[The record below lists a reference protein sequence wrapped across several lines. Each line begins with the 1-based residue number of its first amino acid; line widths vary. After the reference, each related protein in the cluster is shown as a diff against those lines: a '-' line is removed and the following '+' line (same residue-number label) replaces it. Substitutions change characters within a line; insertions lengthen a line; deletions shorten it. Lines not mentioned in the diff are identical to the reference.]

1 MTGISPLNPKHEFA
15 GASLAPYGPPEGCVL
30 LVETFGQLEIEYA
43 AIRKAAALIDL
54 PHRAVIAIT
63 GDDRIEFLN
72 RMVTQELKDL
82 TPGDVRRSF
91 WLNRKG
97 RIDADLTLLHRPDQ
111 ILVDLDVH
119 AVTRTIESLS
129 EFIFT
134 EDVRIDNAGDRLH
147 RLALHGP
154 GAAARLAG
162 IADEPHRDAIATL
175 EPDHCAQ
182 VSLVGVDATVFRHD
196 STGEVGLELILPTDQ
211 TERVYDALVGDD
223 AKAARPAGWHA
234 YNVAR
239 IEAGTPIYNLD
250 FGPDSL
256 PHESGVLEDRVS
268 FTKGC
273 YLGQEVVARIH
284 ALGHPKQRLV
294 ALRLDQT
301 DAPSPLPIT
310 GTSVHPEHDPGGK
323 VIGAITSAT
332 ISPMLGAQPIMFAM
346 VRYAQSEPG
355 TRFSLLAEGTSAVA
369 TVQDSLTFWSR
380 S

>member
-1 MTGISPLNPKHEFA
+1 MTGISPLNPRHEIA
-15 GASLAPYGPPEGCVL
+15 GASLAPYGPPEGGVL

-43 AIRKAAALIDL
+43 AVRKAVALLDL

-63 GDDRIEFLN
+63 GSDRIEFLN

-97 RIDADLTLLHRPDQ
+97 RIDADLTLAIQPEH
-111 ILVDLDVH
+111 ILVDLDIH
-119 AVTRTIESLS
+119 AATRTIDSLK

-134 EDVRIDNAGDRLH
+134 EDVSFDNATDRLH

-154 GAAARLAG
+154 GAKARLAA
-162 IADEPHRDAIATL
+162 IADEPHRGAIAAL
-175 EPDHCAQ
+175 EPDQGAQ
-182 VSLVGVDATVFRHD
+182 VSLVGGDVTVFRND
-196 STGEVGLELILPTDQ
+196 STGEVGLELILPTDIA
-211 TERVYDALVGDD
+211 ERVYDALAEDD

-256 PHESGVLEDRVS
+256 PHETGVLEDRVS

-284 ALGHPKQRLV
+284 ALGHPRQRLV

-301 DAPSPLPIT
+301 DGPMPLPDT
-310 GTSVHPEHDPGGK
+310 GTSVYPEHDPGGK
-323 VIGAITSAT
+323 LIGAITSST
-332 ISPMLGAQPIMFAM
+332 ISPMLGAQLIMFAM

-355 TRFSLLAEGTSAVA
+355 TRFSLIAEGTTVVA
-369 TVQDSLTFWSR
+369 TVQDALTFWSR